1 MGRCDFLAIPSART
15 IMVDTKHVFQ
25 VSGIKNLY
33 KKGKLLEGIHQLG
46 GKYIG
51 GSGYNDRTTHL
62 IVTHAPMASEKFLAA
77 CAGGKWIVN
86 PNYVLDSAKN
96 GSWLPE
102 EPYELDSSWVVP
114 GAVNPVRVWRERV
127 TNGAVAGAFEGWRVL
142 LIVKPTQKDIFQRIL
157 TAGKASVHSS
167 CPSSD
172 VAVTHVLTNHV
183 VDYVKAQNAC
193 APCYPTTHIAHHLL
207 GEQVCSLM
215 GWTWT
220 LGETGETQTGG
231 EPVETQTGGERWERQ
246 TGDFSGIE
254 MEARDYISQIEE
266 ARRLREE
273 LRSLP
278 ETMSYNTPILN
289 SQSSLV
295 SFHNVQN
302 LTECGFFTEALEEIL
317 TYLQPGQHPPAS
329 FLQPLMQH
337 ALHGDAK
344 PLFYNVF
351 HTVLRTILRN
361 NPPRGSPST
370 ERFFLKVLQCPQC
383 EKGVWPYLETSFRLC
398 MGSELTCHSFSSTA
412 SPELLRFHGDLQ
424 TFAVKLFK
432 CDLRAANNGQAGVV
446 ESNLL
451 NHVFW
456 SVWDRSTLGS
466 RPVQQL
472 VELLVEASKWM
483 CSVCEVQ
490 AWGAERSRRQRLV
503 LTLQDMLGV
512 VVDVW
517 CQRHSRL
524 NPSLV
529 ERSLEDLAQHLAI
542 ICQDLPLD
550 VLEALVPGIVSTR
563 LRMAAA
569 DSIFRMFCHRGHITL
584 GVSYLAALGKLSAV
598 GPGDHQ
604 SDSSSPLSEPEHTSP
619 NLFNPGTITEMPSG
633 LVNGAGPRK
642 KNIPRGVNRVNAA
655 GETVLHR
662 ACKRNQVET
671 LLQILALPGIDV
683 NVKDH
688 VGWTPLHE
696 ACNHGSHACVK
707 ALLRHH
713 PAPQLKGQVGGVS
726 PLHDALLCGHT
737 DIAKTLLRHAG
748 SDLLLQKDHHG
759 RTPLDLVSS
768 ATLRQELKQS
778 ALMGDTAMEHLG
790 SEVRDLPFLEACSC
804 LLKCLLLTYQ
814 LERPQVQDVPL
825 SLGLKLARALKKHSA
840 QRVTAGWADTQ
851 SVRLVEDM
859 ETVLGVEECLA
870 QLVPAVTECQGAHTR
885 LLIILLE
892 EMKEHRAAL
901 LTNTDAL

>member
-1 MGRCDFLAIPSART
+1 MLELR
-15 IMVDTKHVFQ
+15 MVDTKHVFQ

-231 EPVETQTGGERWERQ
+231 EPVETQ

-584 GVSYLAALGKLSAV
+584 GVEPLSLRRIVSYLAALGKLSAV

-683 NVKDH
+683 NVK
-688 VGWTPLHE
+688 
-696 ACNHGSHACVK
+696 
-707 ALLRHH
+707 
-713 PAPQLKGQVGGVS
+713 
-726 PLHDALLCGHT
+726 
-737 DIAKTLLRHAG
+737 G